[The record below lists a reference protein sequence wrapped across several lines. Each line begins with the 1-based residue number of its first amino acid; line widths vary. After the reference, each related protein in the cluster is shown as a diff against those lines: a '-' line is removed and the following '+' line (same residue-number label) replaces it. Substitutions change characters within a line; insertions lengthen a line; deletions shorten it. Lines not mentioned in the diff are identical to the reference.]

1 MSVQLSSL
9 LGGVGPLTSSPLAPV
24 DGRLAFFGLT
34 SRACAQDEGEWTD
47 AKTSQIRRI
56 TAQRLLESKT
66 TIPHYYLTVECSVD
80 KLLQMRSQLN
90 SRLAADGKKLSVN
103 DFIIKA
109 SALVSSW
116 PAQQQVYVPCMHSKP
131 AKVSQLLQS
140 SLPSEL
146 QQSGCQTNSAC

>member
-1 MSVQLSSL
+1 MQTFILLCSLLGVQVFCTGPRVQPHLDLASGALSSL
-9 LGGVGPLTSSPLAPV
+9 SL
-24 DGRLAFFGLT
+24 
-34 SRACAQDEGEWTD
+34 RAHVQDEGEWTD

-80 KLLQMRSQLN
+80 KLLQMRAQLN

-109 SALVSSW
+109 SALVRQ
-116 PAQQQVYVPCMHSKP
+116 PA
-131 AKVSQLLQS
+131 S
-140 SLPSEL
+140 SLAVICAIHILAAACFCESSVRSEHEGAASL
-146 QQSGCQTNSAC
+146 